1 MKESVRVL
9 LTEEEVT
16 EKLMNLERR
25 LHAIMPER
33 SFILYVY

>member
-9 LTEEEVT
+9 LTKKKLT

-25 LHAIMPER
+25 LHAIMPEG

>member
-9 LTEEEVT
+9 LTEEE
-16 EKLMNLERR
+16 LMNLERR